1 MPRPKHV
8 PKKAGRSALVG
19 VAVAVVAIVALLC
32 AWGWAS
38 GFGGAPEAEDASSAA
53 SSSVDAAEEAWPSS
67 GLVAA
72 KVGEVTIPED
82 EVTEEIMDLRES
94 MGLES
99 ADAWNEFLDSMG
111 YEPETLREQVL
122 TRRVDEALIAE
133 ECEARGLGLSD
144 AEFEAAFEEEK
155 AGFASADAW
164 NAYLENYGMDEAAFK
179 ERLRANLLSERL
191 QGALVAQS
199 RDGWDELDEAERE
212 QAILGGAEVL
222 NQWLAERREEGGVS
236 VQAMPEDV
244 PYGRAS

>member
-8 PKKAGRSALVG
+8 PEKAGRPALVG
-19 VAVAVVAIVALLC
+19 VAVAAVAIVALLC

-53 SSSVDAAEEAWPSS
+53 SSS

-72 KVGEVTIPED
+72 EVGKVTIPED

-133 ECEARGLGLSD
+133 ECEARGLDLSD
-144 AEFEAAFEEEK
+144 EELEAAFEEQK
-155 AGFASADAW
+155 AGFVSSDAW
-164 NAYLENYGMDEAAFK
+164 SAYLENYGMDEVAFK
-179 ERLRANLLSERL
+179 EQLRANLLSERL

-199 RDGWDELDEAERE
+199 TEGWDELDEAERE
-212 QAILGGAEVL
+212 QAVLGGAEAL
-222 NQWLAERREEGGVS
+222 NEWLAERRESGGVS
-236 VQAMPEDV
+236 VRAMPEDV
-244 PYGRAS
+244 PYGRDS